1 MASAY
6 KVYNKLKP
14 KQLKLPQY
22 HTMMHYIGFHQG
34 SSSNNNNNHHH
45 HHQACQSQAS
55 WGRLGTQITDLNNL
69 KIRQHIAG
77 KFNNKNL
84 SNGYTE
90 IDTVQVA

>member
-22 HTMMHYIGFHQG
+22 HTMMHYIGFQVTTFY
-34 SSSNNNNNHHH
+34 
-45 HHQACQSQAS
+45 Q
-55 WGRLGTQITDLNNL
+55 GTQITDLNNL

>member
-1 MASAY
+1 
-6 KVYNKLKP
+6 L
-14 KQLKLPQY
+14 
-22 HTMMHYIGFHQG
+22 G
-34 SSSNNNNNHHH
+34 SIRAAAATTTTTITT
-45 HHQACQSQAS
+45 QACQSQAS